1 MLGMVAIPLIP
12 ILRKAKASGSLRVQ
26 GYPSLCSLSQ
36 DQQAYIQSPC
46 IRKRP
51 APPHPHKKGH
61 WVFTLHVRMCITWVQ
76 SLGRPEKG
84 VGWILW
90 NCGVTM

>member
-12 ILRKAKASGSLRVQ
+12 ILRKAKAIGSLRVQ